1 MYGVGCCQ
9 LYLIWGIYR
18 CTHLVSIFKPGLLV
32 HIGLQGSFSYIMP
45 ISYSSDVFHS
55 LLINSYLR
63 QQNNQ
68 LDFLLN
74 RAKEYSDFIAN
85 DIDELQSNMQA
96 KAATEAAGGGSGSKK
111 KGSKKRTPSKDDSS
125 KKKKKRSKKN
135 NGEPSEGE
143 VNLQTAQDK
152 YAGSSGKKPIFIQ
165 PKNLDNNCTLKDYQ
179 LEGTRWLVSL
189 YENGVSGI
197 LADEMG

>member
-1 MYGVGCCQ
+1 MLSIVFDLG
-9 LYLIWGIYR
+9 YLSVYTS
-18 CTHLVSIFKPGLLV
+18 CVSIFKPGLLV

-96 KAATEAAGGGSGSKK
+96 KAAAEAAGGGSGSKK
-111 KGSKKRTPSKDDSS
+111 KVSKKRTPSKDDSS

>member
-1 MYGVGCCQ
+1 MLSIVFDLG
-9 LYLIWGIYR
+9 YLSVYTS
-18 CTHLVSIFKPGLLV
+18 CVSIFKPGLLV

-96 KAATEAAGGGSGSKK
+96 KAAAEAAGGGSGSKK

>member
-1 MYGVGCCQ
+1 MLSIVFDLG
-9 LYLIWGIYR
+9 YLSVYTS
-18 CTHLVSIFKPGLLV
+18 CVSIFKPGLLV
-32 HIGLQGSFSYIMP
+32 HIGQQGSFSYIMP

-96 KAATEAAGGGSGSKK
+96 KAAAEAAGGGSGSKK

>member
-1 MYGVGCCQ
+1 
-9 LYLIWGIYR
+9 
-18 CTHLVSIFKPGLLV
+18 
-32 HIGLQGSFSYIMP
+32 MP

-96 KAATEAAGGGSGSKK
+96 KAAAEAAGGGSGSKK